1 MTTITITNT
10 TLPYLT
16 GGYITRPRALA
27 PAAEAELAQLTVE
40 RGLGELLTVD
50 GDRTGAAHVVVEAP
64 RQHEHGF
71 VTLDID
77 PARWPALAVA
87 CEHPAEPDDPL
98 QGYLPDEIIVGP
110 GGQTLAQAAAAEAQE
125 PAPGWE
131 DRAVERARDAGL
143 FGARP
148 DQA

>member
-1 MTTITITNT
+1 MTTNT

-16 GGYITRPRALA
+16 GGYVTRPRALT
-27 PAAEAELAQLTVE
+27 PAAEAELAQLTAE

-50 GDRTGAAHVVVEAP
+50 GDRWGAAHVVVEAP
-64 RQHEHGF
+64 RVHERGY

-77 PARWPALAVA
+77 PARWPALAAA

-98 QGYLPDEIIVGP
+98 QGYSPDEIIVGP
-110 GGQTLAQAAAAEAQE
+110 GGQTLAQAAALEAG

-143 FGARP
+143 FGPRTG
-148 DQA
+148 QA